1 MTQTAS
7 PGSDARRTAST
18 FGRREAPDFA
28 RAHRHSRFV
37 RFVKRALPAALIIA
51 LVVLI
56 ALPIARQL
64 TAVIELPFEVGSL
77 HLSGTR
83 LTMEVPKLSGF
94 TDDGRA
100 YRVNASTASQ
110 DLTNPDM
117 LDLTDV
123 DARMELANKNW
134 ATVKSPEGTVDTKRQ
149 IIWLRNGV
157 DLASGSGYAGRMKDA
172 EVDTKAG
179 SVVTQNPVVLTYK
192 DGKLVADRMTVTDR
206 GNRAFFEGHVQ
217 LDFRMSDLPDRQNP
231 PPAAVPA
238 APAAAPL
245 PPAGAPLPKP
255 APNRTPGATQ

>member
-1 MTQTAS
+1 MTQTATTG
-7 PGSDARRTAST
+7 PDARRTAST
-18 FGRREAPDFA
+18 FARRGAPDFA

-37 RFVKRALPAALIIA
+37 RFVKRALPVTLFVA

-64 TAVIELPFEVGSL
+64 TAVIELPFEVGAM

-110 DLTNPDM
+110 DLTNPDV

-134 ATVKSPEGTVDTKRQ
+134 ASVKSPEGSVDTKRQ
-149 IIWLRNGV
+149 VIWLRNGV
-157 DLASGSGYAGRMKDA
+157 DLASGSGYAGRLKDA

-179 SVVTQNPVVLTYK
+179 SVVTNNPVVLTYK
-192 DGKLVADRMTVTDR
+192 DGKLVADRMTVTER

-217 LDFRMSDLPDRQNP
+217 LDFRMGDLPDR
-231 PPAAVPA
+231 PPAAPPGAAPTA
-238 APAAAPL
+238 APAS
-245 PPAGAPLPKP
+245 P
-255 APNRTPGATQ
+255 APAKPTGAKR

>member
-7 PGSDARRTAST
+7 PDHDARRTATT
-18 FGRREAPDFA
+18 FARRGAPDYA

-37 RFVKRALPAALIIA
+37 RFVKRALPAVLLLA

-100 YRVNASTASQ
+100 YRVNAATASQ
-110 DLTNPDM
+110 DLANPDI
-117 LDLTDV
+117 LDLTEV

-134 ATVKSPEGTVDTKRQ
+134 ASVKSPEGSVDTKRQ
-149 IIWLRNGV
+149 IIWLRDGV

-179 SVVTQNPVVLTYK
+179 SVVTNNPVVLTYK

-206 GNRAFFEGHVQ
+206 GNRAFFEGNVQ
-217 LDFRMSDLPDRQNP
+217 LDFRMTDLPDRQTP
-231 PPAAVPA
+231 PPGAAAPVPA
-238 APAAAPL
+238 APAAAKPGQ
-245 PPAGAPLPKP
+245 PANA
-255 APNRTPGATQ
+255 AA

>member
-1 MTQTAS
+1 MTQTAT
-7 PGSDARRTAST
+7 PGHDAGRTAST
-18 FGRREAPDFA
+18 FAQRGAPDFA

-37 RFVKRALPAALIIA
+37 RFVKRALPVTLFVALI
-51 LVVLI
+51 VLI
-56 ALPIARQL
+56 ALPIARKL
-64 TAVIELPFEVGSL
+64 TAAIELPFEVGAL

-110 DLTNPDM
+110 DLTNPDV

-134 ATVKSPEGTVDTKRQ
+134 ASVKSPEGSVDTKRQ
-149 IIWLRNGV
+149 VIWLRNGV

-179 SVVTQNPVVLTYK
+179 SVITQNPVVLTYK

-217 LDFRMSDLPDRQNP
+217 LDFRMTDLPDRQTP
-231 PPAAVPA
+231 AQQPAAHSPAAPAPA
-238 APAAAPL
+238 APAAH
-245 PPAGAPLPKP
+245 P
-255 APNRTPGATQ
+255 APAKPTGAKR

>member
-1 MTQTAS
+1 MTQTAL
-7 PGSDARRTAST
+7 PGSDARHTAST
-18 FGRREAPDFA
+18 FARRGTPDFA

-37 RFVKRALPAALIIA
+37 RFVKRALPVALIVG

-64 TAVIELPFEVGSL
+64 TAVMELPFEVGAL

-110 DLTNPDM
+110 DLTNPDV

-134 ATVKSPEGTVDTKRQ
+134 ATVKSPEGSVDTKRQ

-157 DLASGSGYAGRMKDA
+157 DLGSGSGYAGRLKDA

-179 SVVTQNPVVLTYK
+179 SLITQNPVILTYK

-217 LDFRMSDLPDRQNP
+217 LDFRMTDLPDRQN
-231 PPAAVPA
+231 AT
-238 APAAAPL
+238 
-245 PPAGAPLPKP
+245 PPAGQPATPAATP
-255 APNRTPGATQ
+255 APAPAKPTGAKR